1 MTETFTLEVT
11 GEPDLRF
18 VGEKIASTS
27 YSADRG
33 SSDFSGETG
42 RWTTLALYRTAG
54 GKYVCHRIDH
64 TQWQGE
70 RNAYTAC
77 VCDDVLDV
85 MDFFRYG
92 NMAKEIYD
100 QAGIEAALNID

>member
-1 MTETFTLEVT
+1 MTETFKLEVT

-27 YSADRG
+27 NSADRG
-33 SSDFSGETG
+33 NSDFSGETG

-70 RNAYTAC
+70 RDAYTAC